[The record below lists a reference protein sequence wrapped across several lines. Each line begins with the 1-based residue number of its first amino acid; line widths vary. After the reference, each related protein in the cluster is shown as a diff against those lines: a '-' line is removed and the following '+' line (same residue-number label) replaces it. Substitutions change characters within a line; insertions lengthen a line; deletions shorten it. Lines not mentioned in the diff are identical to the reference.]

1 MEERKDQEVEK
12 RSAAKGD
19 EVHEF
24 ASSAALSDLM
34 SVSNSDLLSQKLH
47 EIVGLLWLPP
57 SLSEKEKNAQIVRA
71 AQLFESL
78 APSDASEAMLAIQMV
93 GTHSAAMEC
102 LRRAMIPEQS
112 TATRDSCLRA
122 AQKMMAL
129 YTRQLETLN
138 RHRGKGQQK
147 VTVEYVNVEAGAQAI
162 VGTVETGNRRPE
174 KRRGNAPKS
183 SLEGSV
189 TDISDGMSLQRR
201 R

>member
-1 MEERKDQEVEK
+1 
-12 RSAAKGD
+12 
-19 EVHEF
+19 
-24 ASSAALSDLM
+24 
-34 SVSNSDLLSQKLH
+34 
-47 EIVGLLWLPP
+47 
-57 SLSEKEKNAQIVRA
+57 
-71 AQLFESL
+71 
-78 APSDASEAMLAIQMV
+78 
-93 GTHSAAMEC
+93 
-102 LRRAMIPEQS
+102 MIPEQS

-129 YTRQLETLN
+129 YTRQLEALN

-162 VGTVETGNRRPE
+162 VGSLETGNRRPE